1 MEILWWRSAPFA
13 LSFSPAKVKP
23 FVKAMEGE
31 VRAGRIEIE
40 LFLTGFIESDKD
52 EIVHFN

>member
-13 LSFSPAKVKP
+13 LRFSPAKVKP
-23 FVKAMEGE
+23 SVKAMEGE
-31 VRAGRIEIE
+31 VRAGRTKIE

>member
-1 MEILWWRSAPFA
+1 MEILWGRSTLFA

-31 VRAGRIEIE
+31 VRAGQTKIE
-40 LFLTGFIESDKD
+40 LF
-52 EIVHFN
+52 